1 MGAWGGWAL
10 APDTASIGRDN
21 RSHRYLSRKGRQ
33 TFKRPCGFFNFF
45 GRRFF
50 SRNWFFGPKLSRGGP
65 IGLAPG
71 RFVGGHGGSR
81 LVQRPANGNVIAF
94 AGILGV
100 PPFRYRPPPSAA
112 VNCS

>member
-50 SRNWFFGPKLSRGGP
+50 SRNRFFGPKLSRGGP

-71 RFVGGHGGSR
+71 RFVGGRADSR
-81 LVQRPANGNVIAF
+81 LVQHPSLWKVISF
-94 AGILGV
+94 ARIL
-100 PPFRYRPPPSAA
+100 
-112 VNCS
+112 C